1 MSETV
6 EISSSPVFIIGSPR
20 SGTTILAR
28 SLAEHSAFW
37 TSEESHFLSRLVE
50 SAEDIYSSGI
60 GGHLQSWIWAQGVGR
75 AEFLSYLG
83 TGVNALFT
91 SRSNGGRWVEH
102 TPYYLEIAPT
112 LAEMFPEA
120 RFIHMLRDGRRVVHS
135 MLHMLDRPRVVVGR
149 ARSRGPRA
157 GRWGQDFGSAC
168 RLWVASVQA
177 ARAFVAEHPARARTM
192 VHERLVADPEAGLR
206 ELFDFLDVEWE
217 AGAVELFRGRRL
229 NSSFGEDGELE
240 PAPDPEPWLRWSPEQ
255 RALFAAEAGGTL
267 VACGF
272 AGEDELA
279 AWHNRAHER

>member
-1 MSETV
+1 MGETV
-6 EISSSPVFIIGSPR
+6 EICPSPVFIIGSPR

-37 TSEESHFLSRLVE
+37 TSEESHFLSRLIE
-50 SAEDIYSSGI
+50 LAPDIYASA
-60 GGHLQSWIWAQGVGR
+60 L
-75 AEFLSYLG
+75 
-83 TGVNALFT
+83 LFT
-91 SRSNGGRWVEH
+91 SRSSGKRWIEH
-102 TPYYLEIAPT
+102 TPYYLEIAGS

-135 MLHMLDRPRVVVGR
+135 MLHVLDRPQVVVGR

-157 GRWGQDFGSAC
+157 GRWGQDFRSSC
-168 RLWVASVQA
+168 RLWAASVKA
-177 ARAFVAEHPARARTM
+177 ARAFVAEHPERARTV
-192 VHERLVADPEAGLR
+192 VHERLVADPETGFR
-206 ELFDFLDVEWE
+206 ELFDFLGVDAE
-217 AGAVELFRGRRL
+217 AGPVELFRGRRI

-240 PAPDPEPWLRWSPEQ
+240 PAPDPDPWLRWSPEQ

-272 AGEDELA
+272 AGEDEVA